1 MLIEPIF
8 TRSFQMLKPIKV
20 EKRVQTDRI
29 KVVISCR
36 LEYRRGIDLLLGIIP
51 RICAKYKMVDFIII
65 GDG

>member
-1 MLIEPIF
+1 ML
-8 TRSFQMLKPIKV
+8 TLKRSFQMLKPIKV
-20 EKRVQTDRI
+20 EKRVETDRI

-51 RICAKYKMVDFIII
+51 RICAKYEMVDFIII